1 MRALTTVPVLL
12 AVLLAIP
19 AVLTAAA
26 PAAQS
31 AGSRLHITA
40 GGTPNHPRVYSGGG
54 KHVRGIDVD
63 ADWVVVE
70 GFTLDRPSAP
80 GVEIRGDHVTLR
92 DTTIAAP
99 QGGDGDGIRF
109 FGDYIAIQHNT
120 ISRTSNRGGAH
131 ADCMQTFSSDSPP
144 SNHVRIEGN
153 RCEKI
158 DNMCLMAEGPNDG
171 EGDGKGHTTDF
182 LIKDNFCETLVASQT
197 LMFEDVQ
204 RATITGNTFAAGP
217 DHAIGLAIHSTGAR
231 VEGNRV
237 DPSIPCEVGIDDSS
251 REGYSGPEPACAP

>member
-1 MRALTTVPVLL
+1 MRTLVL
-12 AVLLAIP
+12 AVT
-19 AVLTAAA
+19 AVLAAA
-26 PAAQS
+26 FAPSAH

-40 GGTPNHPRVYSGGG
+40 GGTPDHPRVYSGGG
-54 KHVRGIDVD
+54 RSVPGIDVD
-63 ADWVVVE
+63 ADWVVVD
-70 GFTLDRPSAP
+70 GFTLERPSAP
-80 GVEIRGDHVTLR
+80 GVEIRGNHVTLKNTR
-92 DTTIAAP
+92 ITAP

-109 FGDYIAIQHNT
+109 FGDYLAIEHNT
-120 ISRTSNRGGAH
+120 ISQTSNRDGAH

-204 RATITGNTFAAGP
+204 QATITGNTFAAGP
-217 DHAIGLAIHSTGAR
+217 DHAIGLAIHSTGAH

-251 REGYSGPEPACAP
+251 REGYTGPEPACAP

>member
-1 MRALTTVPVLL
+1 MRTLVLAGAAVL
-12 AVLLAIP
+12 AVAFAPP
-19 AVLTAAA
+19 AH
-26 PAAQS
+26 

-40 GGTPNHPRVYSGGG
+40 GGTPGHPRVYSGGG
-54 KHVRGIDVD
+54 RSVPGIDVD
-63 ADWVVVE
+63 ANWVVVD
-70 GFTLDRPSAP
+70 GFTLDRPPAP
-80 GVEIRGDHVTLR
+80 GVEIRGDHVTLKNTR
-92 DTTIAAP
+92 ITAP

-109 FGDYIAIQHNT
+109 FGDYLAIEHNT
-120 ISRTSNRGGAH
+120 ISRTSNRDGAH

-158 DNMCLMAEGPNDG
+158 ANMCLMAEGPNDG

-182 LIKDNFCETLVASQT
+182 LIKDNFCETLAASQT

-204 RATITGNTFAAGP
+204 QAVVTGNTFAAGP
-217 DHAIGLAIHSTGAR
+217 DHAIGLAIHSTGAQ

-251 REGYSGPEPACAP
+251 RKGYTGPEPACAP

>member
-1 MRALTTVPVLL
+1 MRLSTPVFLAA
-12 AVLLAIP
+12 AVLALAF
-19 AVLTAAA
+19 A
-26 PAAQS
+26 PS
-31 AGSRLHITA
+31 AHADGSRLHITE
-40 GGTPNHPRVYSGGG
+40 GGTPDHPRVYSGGG
-54 KHVRGIDVD
+54 ESVRGIDVD
-63 ADWVVVE
+63 ADWVVVD
-70 GFTLDRPSAP
+70 GFALDRPSAP
-80 GVEIRGDHVTLR
+80 GVEIRGNHVTLR
-92 DTTIAAP
+92 NTTITAP

-109 FGDYIAIQHNT
+109 FGDYIALEHNT
-120 ISRTSNRGGAH
+120 VSHTSNSDGAH

-144 SNHVRIEGN
+144 SNHIRIEGN

-171 EGDGKGHTTDF
+171 EGDGNGHTTDF

-204 RATITGNTFAAGP
+204 QATIVGNTFAAGP
-217 DHAIGLAIHSTGAR
+217 DHAIGLAIHSTGAH

-251 REGYSGPEPACAP
+251 REGYTGPEPGCAP

>member
-1 MRALTTVPVLL
+1 MRTPTRTLVLAATAAL
-12 AVLLAIP
+12 AVAFAP
-19 AVLTAAA
+19 TAT
-26 PAAQS
+26 

-40 GGTPNHPRVYSGGG
+40 GGTPDHPRVYSGGG
-54 KHVRGIDVD
+54 KSVPGIDVD
-63 ADWVVVE
+63 ADWVVVD

-80 GVEIRGDHVTLR
+80 GVEIRGNHVTLKN
-92 DTTIAAP
+92 TGITAP
-99 QGGDGDGIRF
+99 EGGDGDGIRF
-109 FGDYIAIQHNT
+109 FGDYIAIEHNT
-120 ISRTSNRGGAH
+120 ISQTSNRDGAH

-144 SNHVRIEGN
+144 SNHIRIEGN

-204 RATITGNTFAAGP
+204 QATITGNTFAAGP

-237 DPSIPCEVGIDDSS
+237 DPSIPCEVGIDESS